1 MDVYVHNKFL
11 ADVIKQAVCGASAL
25 CGLEE
30 LTYLQLVFQYRHF
43 FVQFWT
49 KLPPGCRVPEH
60 DTNTLRGG
68 EEVKRGAKAMSLGTR
83 LQ

>member
-49 KLPPGCRVPEH
+49 KLPPGCRVPEIH
-60 DTNTLRGG
+60 LGGGGGGVLREGQ
-68 EEVKRGAKAMSLGTR
+68 KL
-83 LQ
+83 